1 MAVGKEWAE
10 LPGGVWEL
18 RTALEGRELTTV
30 RAALTSKRTKKKI
43 TRGQYGRKTKR
54 SLKPP
59 TCLSEESK
67 QGLWHRPVTSRSQ
80 EAETGDGELEAEPVS
95 APAVVPQPQHLWGA
109 VLIALLGLSVLG
121 RGMEQTEFLL
131 ASDRLQKKIKHSNGF
146 LSTSTHIAPPHT
158 TLIRSVRR
166 PLVSISII
174 FHMVYWPLVE
184 NIREKIIYVS
194 HLWGISLKQTNPG
207 MLATDYHYES
217 SA

>member
-1 MAVGKEWAE
+1 MRAENGSGGK
-10 LPGGVWEL
+10 GTHNCSSSTY
-18 RTALEGRELTTV
+18 R
-30 RAALTSKRTKKKI
+30 TSKRTKKKI
-43 TRGQYGRKTKR
+43 TRGQNGRKTKR

-146 LSTSTHIAPPHT
+146 LSTSTHIAPPTHNADSLSQEAFSFYFYYFPYGLLAPRGKHSGKNNLCVT
-158 TLIRSVRR
+158 SVRN
-166 PLVSISII
+166 
-174 FHMVYWPLVE
+174 FF
-184 NIREKIIYVS
+184 K
-194 HLWGISLKQTNPG
+194 TNQSRDAG
-207 MLATDYHYES
+207 N
-217 SA
+217 